1 MNLRRTFLLATA
13 ALLAVAACS
22 RDPGPA
28 GETAASSRST
38 VAAAAP
44 SLAVRAP
51 RSGDPTIAKLRDA
64 IEFGRLEEALALA
77 EQAGLAAESGGTGG
91 AEAPLLRARL
101 AALQGQNIEAIRLV
115 EVARNSRPADPDAY
129 ATGAEIYASAGK
141 LESAWDEIKA
151 GDAACGKAPELTRAR
166 GIAWISRQGG
176 GKKGLEL
183 LEDARRADPS
193 LPFVSRALGQAHLLL
208 GKESAA
214 AGQAEP
220 ALAHARAAASY
231 DAADVDVAR
240 FLAEALAMGG
250 DLEGA
255 LRETQRLVD
264 RGLPL
269 TGELALLHKK
279 AGMAALLA
287 RERQRALE
295 HFASARRLGLTD
307 EELGSGARIL
317 EEEIETRVKS
327 GVEAYGKDDLAT
339 AEASFRGA
347 LALEPDRIE
356 ARNHLGVLLF
366 RKGEFAGAAECWRSV
381 IGTAEAEGLV
391 LPEPVHVNL
400 AKALALAKDLAGARE
415 TLEGY
420 LVHHPDGEW
429 VPETRAAL
437 AALPAGKSGN

>member
-1 MNLRRTFLLATA
+1 VSPPRAR
-13 ALLAVAACS
+13 S
-22 RDPGPA
+22 RP
-28 GETAASSRST
+28 
-38 VAAAAP
+38 
-44 SLAVRAP
+44 P
-51 RSGDPTIAKLRDA
+51 RPR
-64 IEFGRLEEALALA
+64 
-77 EQAGLAAESGGTGG
+77 
-91 AEAPLLRARL
+91 PLRARRAAATRRSRSCATRSSSDGSRRRSPWRSRPVSRPRAAGRAAPRRRSCAL
-101 AALQGQNIEAIRLV
+101 AWPRSR
-115 EVARNSRPADPDAY
+115 ARTSRRSGSWRIARKSRPADPDAY

-183 LEDARRADPS
+183 LEDARKADPS

-287 RERQRALE
+287 RERERALE

-317 EEEIETRVKS
+317 EEEIEARVKS

-420 LVHHPDGEW
+420 LAHHPDGEW